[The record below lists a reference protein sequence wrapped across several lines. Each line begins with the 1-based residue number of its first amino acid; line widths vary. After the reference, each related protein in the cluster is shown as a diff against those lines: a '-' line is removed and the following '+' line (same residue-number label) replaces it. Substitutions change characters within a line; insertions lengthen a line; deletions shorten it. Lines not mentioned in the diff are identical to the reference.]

1 MNDADF
7 PVVDVLDGIE
17 AARRAGL
24 GPIKVNMVVQRGTNE
39 HQILPMARRF
49 RGPGVVLRF
58 IEYMDVGMSNGWRM
72 DEVLPSAQVLARLRE
87 DAELVP
93 LAPTVEGETATRWGY
108 ADGSGE
114 IGLISS
120 VTQAFCGDCNR
131 ARLSTE
137 GRLYTCLFAGDGHDL
152 RALLR
157 GDGDHPPRSDAEIA
171 AALGAL
177 WTRRNDRYSE
187 LRASL
192 PAAESGP
199 ARRVEMHYIGG

>member
-1 MNDADF
+1 M
-7 PVVDVLDGIE
+7 
-17 AARRAGL
+17 ARHF
-24 GPIKVNMVVQRGTNE
+24 RGT
-39 HQILPMARRF
+39 
-49 RGPGVVLRF
+49 GVTLRF

-72 DEVLPSAQVLARLRE
+72 DEVLPSSDVLARLRE

-137 GRLYTCLFAGDGHDL
+137 GQLYTCLFAG
-152 RALLR
+152 RAPDR
-157 GDGDHPPRSDAEIA
+157 RRDRRRAGRAVDA
-171 AALGAL
+171 
-177 WTRRNDRYSE
+177 
-187 LRASL
+187 
-192 PAAESGP
+192 
-199 ARRVEMHYIGG
+199 ARRPLFGAARDIAGRRGRIGAARRDALHRRLMRDPRDATTALILCGGRATRMGGVDKPLQAFWGGRW